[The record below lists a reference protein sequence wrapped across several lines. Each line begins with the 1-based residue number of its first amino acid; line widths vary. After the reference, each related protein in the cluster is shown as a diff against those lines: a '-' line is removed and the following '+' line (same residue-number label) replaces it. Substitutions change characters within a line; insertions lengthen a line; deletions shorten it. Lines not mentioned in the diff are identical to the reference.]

1 MDSSEDESS
10 PGSPEIPDQSYD
22 NSVVSLYIY
31 CGMYLR
37 SATSILSA
45 LVAFWVRTGLPDFA
59 RIFTHFTFWQCSK
72 LCPILPQTLTYFA
85 TITIITDI
93 IILLFMIIN
102 FYI

>member
-37 SATSILSA
+37 SATSIL
-45 LVAFWVRTGLPDFA
+45 
-59 RIFTHFTFWQCSK
+59 K
-72 LCPILPQTLTYFA
+72 
-85 TITIITDI
+85 
-93 IILLFMIIN
+93 
-102 FYI
+102 